1 MLRLT
6 AAQLLELNILSKE
19 ESDDDTGDESEVD
32 NVEFEY
38 RNEDGEVVEEGSGEE
53 NKEEYAYDSESKR
66 ARADALINDS
76 SSHDYIGNTIIY
88 GGFNKKNPNPFEW
101 YSNPNEVFEKQGFR
115 HTCIRPALKN
125 EKSIE
130 IFYIQIIS
138 KDIVDKI
145 AKYTN
150 QKIDI
155 TSKQT
160 TGNDKYRESR
170 EKFMRV
176 IVSTEE
182 IYAFTGILILL
193 GITKKSNESIESLW
207 NTKSLHYASFAAA
220 TMSRDRFQLI
230 SRYISFDDYDTRRTR
245 KVFKFHKMQEIFNDF
260 KSNLELVIPSN
271 SLCVDEELYAFRGLD
286 FLLIKSIC

>member
-1 MLRLT
+1 M
-6 AAQLLELNILSKE
+6 
-19 ESDDDTGDESEVD
+19 
-32 NVEFEY
+32 
-38 RNEDGEVVEEGSGEE
+38 
-53 NKEEYAYDSESKR
+53 
-66 ARADALINDS
+66 
-76 SSHDYIGNTIIY
+76 
-88 GGFNKKNPNPFEW
+88 
-101 YSNPNEVFEKQGFR
+101 FEKQGFR
-115 HTCIRPALKN
+115 YTRIIPALKN

-130 IFYIQIIS
+130 MFYKQIIS

-160 TGNDKYRESR
+160 SGNDKYRESR